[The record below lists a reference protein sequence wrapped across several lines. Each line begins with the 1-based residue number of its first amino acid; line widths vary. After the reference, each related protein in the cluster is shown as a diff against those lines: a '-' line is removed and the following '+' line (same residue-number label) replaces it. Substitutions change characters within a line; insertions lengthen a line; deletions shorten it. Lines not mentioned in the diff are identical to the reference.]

1 MLSALIIPLCLCG
14 MLRRLPRFLSVSK
27 EGFMVEEDLPLQPH
41 LLPSALIILKHLPAS
56 QLPQASVRKAL
67 SPNHLLVKGYSLM
80 VQPRP
85 PLTSAQPILPQYHA

>member
-1 MLSALIIPLCLCG
+1 MLSALMIPLCLCG

-41 LLPSALIILKHLPAS
+41 LLPSSPIILKHLPAS
-56 QLPQASVRKAL
+56 QLPQASVQKAL
-67 SPNHLLVKGYSLM
+67 SPNHLLVNSRM

-85 PLTSAQPILPQYHA
+85 PLTSTQPILSQYHA